1 MKTLANNMKAAR
13 REQAFTLVEL
23 LTVISIIGVIAALV
37 VAVLPAAKRKKDEA
51 AVKAIHAKLLT
62 QIEAYKN
69 QFGTY
74 PPDNPI
80 VASNSPAYNP
90 LAYELGGVRRA
101 GVDFASELDP
111 THLVTP
117 PMLTPPPP
125 GVGRV
130 GYFGLQ
136 GFVNVTPSG
145 GRARSFI
152 TVGGSGQGATFVYLT
167 NGIVATPAAMF
178 LQVPADHPNGG
189 LNVWRY
195 RAYPVNG
202 HNPKSFDLWA
212 EYGKTGSGRT
222 NIQGNWK

>member
-62 QIEAYKN
+62 QIEDYKK

-74 PPDNPI
+74 PPDNAA
-80 VASNSPAYNP
+80 VAANTPYWNP
-90 LAYELGGVRRA
+90 LAYELGGTRRS
-101 GVDFASELDP
+101 GVNFVSELDP
-111 THLVTP
+111 THTVT
-117 PMLTPPPP
+117 T
-125 GVGRV
+125 VGPAQLSS
-130 GYFGLQ
+130 YFGLA
-136 GFVNVTPSG
+136 GFVNASANATT
-145 GRARSFI
+145 RAKSFLGA
-152 TVGGSGQGATFVYLT
+152 VGGSGQSATYLYLT
-167 NGIVATPAAMF
+167 NGAPGMPAVMV
-178 LQVPADHPNGG
+178 LQVPAEHPSGG
-189 LNVWRY
+189 ANVWRY

-222 NIQGNWK
+222 NIHGNWR